1 MQGLVWLEQGN
12 DSGIIYAGD
21 SGTTID
27 GAADSFSTAHACLTG
42 EERPIRQPLVL
53 PGPCMS
59 RPSLG
64 ARMVVQTNLSRAIHP
79 LLAELQVRRAH
90 RWCLACRRGRSRLES

>member
-1 MQGLVWLEQGN
+1 MQGLVWLEQG
-12 DSGIIYAGD
+12 DESGIKYAGS
-21 SGTTID
+21 SGTTTD
-27 GAADSFSTAHACLTG
+27 GAADSLSTAHACLTG
-42 EERPIRQPLVL
+42 EERSIRQPLVL
-53 PGPCMS
+53 PGPCTS

-90 RWCLACRRGRSRLES
+90 R